1 MYQEQYRDSE
11 MPYELWL
18 CSFPD
23 VGNRQLLQ
31 LTELCGGAKGVY
43 FAGVDSWKQVLK
55 EKQLESLKRF
65 TENWKPESEYEKLK
79 ERGIQLVTLADRGYP
94 GRLREIPDAPYGLFV
109 RGRLPKEQEPTVA
122 VIGARDCSQYGSF
135 VAEKLG
141 KILGHSGI
149 TVVSGMARGV
159 DGISQQA
166 ALNAGSRSCGVLGC
180 GIDICYPKE
189 NRRLYDRLPGQ
200 GCLVSS
206 YPLGTPARAWNFPP
220 RNRIVSGLADAV
232 VVVEAREKSGTLIT
246 VDMALE
252 QGKEVY
258 AVPGRITDRLS
269 DGCNRLIRQGA
280 VPLLNP
286 EELIQ
291 ELYALRER
299 RYVQSGQ
306 GEKTLNGISAMKWQK
321 DMADTNGDSNG
332 SNGSSGRSTKE
343 HHGMENVEE
352 RKPGSGISPEL
363 HAIHCALELTPRT
376 VEEIRAKLPQNLRES
391 SLNLNACLMRLCL
404 ENLAIQVSPGCFA
417 GVFEGNSTGLFR
429 EKLIEGYRNL

>member
-1 MYQEQYRDSE
+1 MYQEKYRESE
-11 MPYELWL
+11 LPYELWM

-23 VGNRQLLQ
+23 VSNRQLL
-31 LTELCGGAKGVY
+31 LLAELCGGAKGVY
-43 FAGVDSWKQVLK
+43 FAGLDRWRQVLK
-55 EKQLESLKRF
+55 EKQVESMKRF
-65 TENWKPESEYEKLK
+65 TESWKPESEYERLK
-79 ERGIQLVTLADRGYP
+79 ERGIRLVTLADRGYP
-94 GRLREIPDAPYGLFV
+94 GRLREIPDAPYGLFL
-109 RGRLPKEQEPTVA
+109 RGSLPGEQEPTVA
-122 VIGARDCSQYGSF
+122 VVGARECSRYGSF

-141 KILGHSGI
+141 EILGRNGI

-166 ALNAGSRSCGVLGC
+166 ALNAGGMSCGVLGC

-200 GCLVSS
+200 GCLISS
-206 YPLGTPARAWNFPP
+206 YPLGTPALARNFPP

-291 ELYALRER
+291 ELYGLRER
-299 RYVQSGQ
+299 QYAQGGQ
-306 GEKTLNGISAMKWQK
+306 GKTLLNGTSAAKRQK
-321 DMADTNGDSNG
+321 DRAGTNGESK
-332 SNGSSGRSTKE
+332 GSSGSSTKE
-343 HHGMENVEE
+343 CHGKKNAEE
-352 RKPGSGISPEL
+352 RKTCSGLSPEL
-363 HAIHCALELTPRT
+363 EAVCSALELTPRT
-376 VEEIRAKLPQNLRES
+376 VEEIRAKLPQYLRES
-391 SLNLNACLMRLCL
+391 GFNLNACLIRLCL

-417 GVFEGNSTGLFR
+417 GTFTGNSTGILPGNFD
-429 EKLIEGYRNL
+429 

>member
-1 MYQEQYRDSE
+1 MYQEQYRESE
-11 MPYELWL
+11 LPYELWL

-23 VGNRQLLQ
+23 MGNRQLLQ
-31 LTELCGGAKGVY
+31 LAELCGGAKGVY
-43 FAGVDSWKQVLK
+43 FAGLDRWKQVLK
-55 EKQLESLKRF
+55 EKQVESLKRF
-65 TENWKPESEYEKLK
+65 TESWKPEREYERLK
-79 ERGIQLVTLADRGYP
+79 ERGIRLVTLADRGYP

-109 RGRLPKEQEPTVA
+109 RGSLPEEQEPTVA
-122 VIGARDCSQYGSF
+122 VVGARDCSQYGSF

-141 KILGHSGI
+141 EILGRSGI

-159 DGISQQA
+159 DGTSQQA
-166 ALNAGSRSCGVLGC
+166 ALNVGGRSCGVLGC

-189 NRRLYDRLPGQ
+189 NRRLYERLSDQ

-206 YPLGTPARAWNFPP
+206 YPLGMPAMAWNFPP

-286 EELIQ
+286 EELIK
-291 ELYALRER
+291 ELYGLRER
-299 RYVQSGQ
+299 QYAQ
-306 GEKTLNGISAMKWQK
+306 GRQGKNLLNGTLAAKQQN

-332 SNGSSGRSTKE
+332 SNGSSVKRPRGI
-343 HHGMENVEE
+343 ENVKE
-352 RKPGSGISPEL
+352 RKTKPGLSPEL
-363 HAIHCALELTPRT
+363 EAVHSTLELTPRT
-376 VEEIRAKLPQNLRES
+376 VEEIRAKLPKTLQES
-391 SLNLNACLMRLCL
+391 GFNLNACLMHLCL

-417 GVFEGNSTGLFR
+417 GVFTGNSTGILPGNFD
-429 EKLIEGYRNL
+429 